1 MLNIFPDRLATTNM
15 GGVTASLPSKTAPM
29 TMKDTLLSPGI
40 SILTVLDSML
50 RAIMTTHGQRL
61 PSARVMLSDI
71 TLHMDVILTNML
83 AKSILANKLNLGSTV

>member
-1 MLNIFPDRLATTNM
+1 MLNIFPDRLATTNT
-15 GGVTASLPSKTAPM
+15 GGDTALLHSKTAPM
-29 TMKDTLLSPGI
+29 NMKDTLLLPGI
-40 SILTVLDSML
+40 SILTVLYSML

-83 AKSILANKLNLGSTV
+83 AISI